1 MTRWSMVLCSAAS
14 LLISAVLAQESDDDA
29 EKELEELVV
38 EAQATVSV
46 DHFAELTATILDD
59 ESINDVQAIHP
70 NELMSQVP
78 GVWISRNSGQEHLTA
93 IRSGM
98 LTGAGA
104 CGTYLLLENSIP
116 IRPTSFCNVNGL
128 FELNTE
134 QAHAI
139 EVIRG
144 PASSRYGGNALHGV
158 INAITI
164 TPLDVNSASFQL
176 GSYGHNRMDLRL
188 GNDHGGLAVN
198 AITTDGWR
206 DDTGFDQQKLNGHL
220 NSNVGSW
227 QVTHTLS
234 MTSLNQETGGYVR
247 GLDAYKD
254 DSLRFSNP
262 NPEAYR
268 DARSM
273 RYASHW
279 RNGDLLVVPFV
290 RQSSMDFLMH
300 FLPGQPLEQNAQR
313 SGGLL
318 LNWERSFD
326 KWELSFGGRGEFVS
340 VELSEEQSSPTV
352 GSAFLV
358 ATRPAGTHY
367 DFTVNASHFGF
378 FHDGRYQ
385 VNDTLAWKYR
395 VRVETANYDYDN
407 LHLVGN
413 TKDDGTTCGFGGCL
427 YTRPADREDR
437 FTDYS
442 MQIGLERVLGAHAVF
457 HASLGSGFRPPQ
469 IAELYRL
476 QSGQK
481 FADVESERIEALEM
495 GLKYTTDRSM
505 VHVTAYHEYSENLI
519 IRDSEGLNQS
529 DGRVDSSGIELGLTH
544 AVSTNHKLRMAQSW
558 ANHHYDFTQNLALR
572 EVIVAG
578 NDVDTAPRHLGSVQ
592 WQWQPNDS
600 LRSTV
605 ELTRIG
611 SYFMD
616 AANTLKYPG
625 HVAVHW
631 HGLWRIRDDW
641 EIQAHVRNLLDKKY
655 ADRADWSFASPR
667 YFPAIPRNAQLGIKR
682 YF

>member
-1 MTRWSMVLCSAAS
+1 MTRWSIVLCSAAS
-14 LLISAVLAQESDDDA
+14 FMISPVMAQESDDESND
-29 EKELEELVV
+29 ELEEVV
-38 EAQATVSV
+38 VQAQATVSV
-46 DHFAELTATILDD
+46 DHFAELTATVLDD
-59 ESINDVQAIHP
+59 ESIGNIQAIHP

-139 EVIRG
+139 EIIRG

-164 TPLDVNSASFQL
+164 APQDVNSASWQL
-176 GSYGHNRMDLRL
+176 GSYGHNRIDVRL
-188 GNDHGGLAVN
+188 GNEYGGLLAHVMS
-198 AITTDGWR
+198 TDGWR
-206 DDTGFDQQKLNGHL
+206 DDTGFDQQKVNGHFHGD
-220 NSNVGSW
+220 VGPW

-234 MTSLNQETGGYVR
+234 MTSLNQETGGYIR
-247 GLDAYKD
+247 GLNAYKD
-254 DSLRFSNP
+254 TSLRASNP

-268 DARSM
+268 DARSI

-279 RNGDLLVVPFV
+279 RNGDLLVAPFV

-300 FLPGQPLEQNAQR
+300 FLPGQPLEKNAQQ
-313 SGGLL
+313 SGGVV
-318 LNWERSFD
+318 LNWERKFEQ
-326 KWELSFGGRGEFVS
+326 WTLSLGGRGEVVS
-340 VELSEEQSSPTV
+340 VELSEVQSSPTV

-358 ATRPAGTHY
+358 ATRPVGTHY
-367 DFTVNASHFGF
+367 DFAVNASHFGV

-385 VNDTLAWKYR
+385 MNDTLAWKYR

-413 TKDDGTTCGFGGCL
+413 TKDDGTACGFGGCL

-442 MQIGLERVLGAHAVF
+442 MQVGFERVLGARSIF
-457 HASLGSGFRPPQ
+457 HASLGTGFRPPQ

-476 QSGQK
+476 QSGQA

-495 GLKYTTDRSM
+495 GLRYTADRSM
-505 VHVTAYHEYSENLI
+505 IHATAYHEYSENLI
-519 IRDSEGLNQS
+519 IRDSEGFNQS
-529 DGRVDSSGIELGLTH
+529 GGRVDSSGVELGLTYALSPRH
-544 AVSTNHKLRMAQSW
+544 ELRAAQSW
-558 ANHHYDFTQNLALR
+558 AKHQYDFTQDLALR

-578 NDVDTAPRHLGSVQ
+578 SDVDTAPRHLGSVQ
-592 WQWQPNDS
+592 WQWGPS
-600 LRSTV
+600 EALKSTL
-605 ELTRIG
+605 EFTRIG

-616 AANTLKYPG
+616 AANTLQYPG

-631 HGLWRIRDDW
+631 HAKWLVADTW
-641 EIQAHVRNLLDKKY
+641 EIQAHVRNLLDEKY
-655 ADRADWSFASPR
+655 ADRADWSFGTPR
-667 YFPAIPRNAQLGIKR
+667 YFPAMPRNAQLGIKR

>member
-1 MTRWSMVLCSAAS
+1 MTRWSIVLCSAAS
-14 LLISAVLAQESDDDA
+14 LMVSPVLAQEADDDA
-29 EKELEELVV
+29 EEELEELVV
-38 EAQATVSV
+38 QAQATVSV

-59 ESINDVQAIHP
+59 ESINSVQAIHP

-176 GSYGHNRMDLRL
+176 GSYGHSRMDVRL

-254 DSLRFSNP
+254 DALRFSNP
-262 NPEAYR
+262 NPEAFR
-268 DARSM
+268 DARSI

-279 RNGDLLVVPFV
+279 RSGDLLLAPFV

-313 SGGLL
+313 SGGVL
-318 LNWERSFD
+318 LNWEHSFD

-352 GSAFLV
+352 GSAFLM
-358 ATRPAGTHY
+358 ATRPPGTHY

-395 VRVETANYDYDN
+395 VRVETGNYDYDN

-413 TKDDGTTCGFGGCL
+413 SKDDGTPCGFGGCL

-442 MQIGLERVLGAHAVF
+442 MQVGFERVFGAHAVF

-476 QSGQK
+476 QNGQE

-495 GLKYTTDRSM
+495 GLKYTTDRSL

-519 IRDSEGLNQS
+519 IRDSEGFNQS
-529 DGRVDSSGIELGLTH
+529 DGRVDSSGIEIGLTH
-544 AVSTNHKLRMAQSW
+544 ALAASHKLRMAQSW
-558 ANHHYDFTQNLALR
+558 ANHQYDFTQNLALR

-600 LRSTV
+600 LKSTV

-631 HGLWRIRDDW
+631 HGQWRLRDDW

-655 ADRADWSFASPR
+655 ADRADWSFGTPR

>member
-1 MTRWSMVLCSAAS
+1 MKRWRMVLCSAT
-14 LLISAVLAQESDDDA
+14 LLIVFPVYTQDDDPNA
-29 EKELEELVV
+29 DEEIEELVV
-38 EAQATVSV
+38 QAQATLSV
-46 DHFAELTATILDD
+46 DHFADLTATVLDS
-59 ESINDVQAIHP
+59 ESIDEVQAIHP
-70 NELMSQVP
+70 NELMSRVP

-164 TPLDVNSASFQL
+164 GPSDVNSASWQL
-176 GSYGHNRMDLRL
+176 GSYGYNRFDARL
-188 GNDHGGLAVN
+188 GSDQGRVAVH
-198 AITTDGWR
+198 AVRTDGWR
-206 DDTGFDQQKLNGHL
+206 DDTGFDQQKLNGHFV
-220 NSNVGSW
+220 SNVGPW

-254 DSLRFSNP
+254 DALRVTNP
-262 NPEAYR
+262 NPEAFR
-268 DARSM
+268 DARSF

-279 RNGDLLVVPFV
+279 RRGDLLVAPFL

-300 FLPGQPLEQNAQR
+300 FLPGQPLEQNAQQ
-313 SGGLL
+313 SGGVL
-318 LNWERSFD
+318 LNWERNFD
-326 KWELSFGGRGEFVS
+326 RWMLSFGGRGELVNM
-340 VELSEEQSSPTV
+340 ELSEVQSSSTV
-352 GSAFLV
+352 GSAFLM

-367 DFTVNASHFGF
+367 DFTADASHLGL

-385 VNDTLAWKYR
+385 VSDTLAWKYR

-407 LHLVGN
+407 RHLVGN
-413 TKDDGTTCGFGGCL
+413 TKDDGTLCGFGGCL

-437 FTDYS
+437 FSDYA
-442 MQIGLERVLGAHAVF
+442 MQIGFERVLGPQSVF
-457 HASLGSGFRPPQ
+457 HGSLGTGFRPPQ

-476 QSGQK
+476 QNGQA
-481 FADVESERIEALEM
+481 FADIDSERLDALEM
-495 GLKYTTDRSM
+495 GIRTRTKRGEI
-505 VHVTAYHEYSENLI
+505 HVVAYHEYSRNLI
-519 IRDSEGLNQS
+519 IRDSAGFNQS
-529 DGRVDSSGIELGLTH
+529 GGRVDSSGIEIGLTYAISASH
-544 AVSTNHKLRMAQSW
+544 QLRTAQSW
-558 ANHHYDFTQNLALR
+558 ASHVYDFTQDLSGR
-572 EVIVAG
+572 EVIKIG
-578 NDVDTAPRHLGSVQ
+578 NNVDTAPRHIGSVQ
-592 WQWQPNDS
+592 WRWQAREG
-600 LRSTV
+600 LQSTL

-616 AANTLKYPG
+616 AANTFRYPG
-625 HVAVHW
+625 HMTLHW
-631 HGLWRIRDDW
+631 HGKWRVADTW
-641 EIQAHVRNLLDKKY
+641 EVQAHIRNVLDEKY
-655 ADRADWSFASPR
+655 ADRADWSFGTPR
-667 YFPAIPRNAQLGIKR
+667 YFPAMPRNAQLGIRR

>member
-1 MTRWSMVLCSAAS
+1 MKRWRMVLCSATF
-14 LLISAVLAQESDDDA
+14 LIVFPVYTQNDDSNAD
-29 EKELEELVV
+29 EEIEELVV
-38 EAQATVSV
+38 QAQATLSV
-46 DHFAELTATILDD
+46 DHFAELTATVIDN
-59 ESINDVQAIHP
+59 ESIDAIQAVHP

-134 QAHAI
+134 QAYAI

-164 TPLDVNSASFQL
+164 GSWDVNSASLLF
-176 GSYGHNRMDLRL
+176 GSYGYNRFDARL
-188 GNDHGGLAVN
+188 GSDQGGVAVH
-198 AITTDGWR
+198 ASSTDGWR
-206 DDTGFDQQKLNGHL
+206 DDTGFDQYKLNGL
-220 NSNVGSW
+220 YARNVGPW

-234 MTSLNQETGGYVR
+234 MTTLNQETGGYVR

-254 DSLRFSNP
+254 DALRVTNP
-262 NPEAYR
+262 NPEAFR
-268 DARSM
+268 DARSF

-279 RNGDLLVVPFV
+279 RNGDLLVAPFL

-313 SGGLL
+313 SGGVLV
-318 LNWERSFD
+318 NWERNFD
-326 KWELSFGGRGEFVS
+326 RWTLSFGGRGDLVS
-340 VELSEEQSSPTV
+340 MELSEIQDSATI
-352 GSAFLV
+352 GSAFLM
-358 ATRPAGTHY
+358 ATRPLGTHY
-367 DFTVNASHFGF
+367 DFTTNASHFGL

-385 VNDTLAWKYR
+385 VSDTLAWSYR
-395 VRVETANYDYDN
+395 IRVETASYDYDN
-407 LHLVGN
+407 RHLVGN
-413 TKDDGTTCGFGGCL
+413 TRDDGTVCGFGGCL

-437 FTDYS
+437 FSDYA
-442 MQIGLERVLGAHAVF
+442 MQVGIERQLGRRSNF
-457 HASLGSGFRPPQ
+457 HASLGTGFRPPQ

-476 QSGQK
+476 QNGQE
-481 FADVESERIEALEM
+481 FADIESERLDAFEM
-495 GLKYTTDRSM
+495 GFKTKTERGEVHM
-505 VHVTAYHEYSENLI
+505 VAYHEYSQNLI
-519 IRDSEGLNQS
+519 IRDSAGFNHS
-529 DGRVDSSGIELGLTH
+529 DGRVDSSGIEIGLTY
-544 AVSTNHKLRMAQSW
+544 AISANHKVQAAQTW
-558 ANHHYDFTQNLALR
+558 ASHFYDYTQDLAGR
-572 EVIVAG
+572 EVITKG

-592 WQWQPNDS
+592 WQWQAREG
-600 LRSTV
+600 LQSTL

-616 AANTLKYPG
+616 AANTFQYPG
-625 HVAVHW
+625 HIALHW
-631 HGLWRIRDDW
+631 HGKWRLADAW
-641 EIQAHVRNLLDKKY
+641 EIQAHVRNLFDKNY
-655 ADRADWSFASPR
+655 ADRADWSFGTPR
-667 YFPAIPRNAQLGIKR
+667 YFPAMPRNAQLGIRR

>member
-1 MTRWSMVLCSAAS
+1 MTRSHTVRCLAALLVLFPVSAQDS
-14 LLISAVLAQESDDDA
+14 EDDTA
-29 EKELEELVV
+29 NELEEIVV
-38 EAQATVSV
+38 QAQATVSV
-46 DHFAELTATILDD
+46 DHFAELTALVIDD
-59 ESINDVQAIHP
+59 EAINEIQAIHP

-116 IRPTSFCNVNGL
+116 IRPISFCNVNGL

-134 QAHAI
+134 QAHSI

-164 TPLDVNSASFQL
+164 AGIDENSASWQL
-176 GSYGHNRMDLRL
+176 GSYGHNRIGVRF
-188 GNDHGGLAVN
+188 GSEQGGLSLYSM
-198 AITTDGWR
+198 TTDGWR
-206 DDTGFDQQKLNGHL
+206 DDTGFEQLKLSGNYH
-220 NSNVGSW
+220 SNVGPW
-227 QVTHTLS
+227 QVTHTTS
-234 MTSLNQETGGYVR
+234 VTSLNQETGGYIR

-254 DSLRFSNP
+254 DSLRHSNP

-268 DARSM
+268 DASSF

-290 RQSSMDFLMH
+290 RQSSMEFLMH
-300 FLPGQPLEQNAQR
+300 FLPGQPLEKNAQQ
-313 SGGLL
+313 SGGVV
-318 LNWERSFD
+318 LNWERNFD
-326 KWELSFGGRGEFVS
+326 KWALSFGGRGEFAD
-340 VELSEEQSSPTV
+340 VELSEIQSSPTV
-352 GSAFLV
+352 GSAFLM
-358 ATRPAGTHY
+358 ATRPVGTHY
-367 DFTVNASHFGF
+367 DFAVNATHFGL

-385 VNDTLAWKYR
+385 ANDSMSWKYR
-395 VRVETANYDYDN
+395 FRVETANYNYDN

-413 TKDDGTTCGFGGCL
+413 TKDDGTACGFGGCL
-427 YTRPADREDR
+427 YSRPGDRNDG

-442 MQIGLERVLGAHAVF
+442 MQFGFERTFGAQTVF
-457 HASLGSGFRPPQ
+457 HASLGTGFRPPQ

-476 QSGQK
+476 QSGQA
-481 FADVESERIEALEM
+481 FAEVDSEQIEALEM
-495 GLKYTTDRSM
+495 GLRYTTDRSM
-505 VHVTAYHEYSENLI
+505 VHLTAYHEYSENLI
-519 IRDSEGLNQS
+519 IRDSEGFNQS

-544 AVSTNHKLRMAQSW
+544 ALSTSHNIRVAQSW
-558 ANHHYDFTQNLALR
+558 AYHHYDFSQDLAQR

-578 NDVDTAPRHLGSVQ
+578 NDVDTAPRHLGSIQ
-592 WQWQPNDS
+592 WRWQPWEAAN
-600 LRSTV
+600 STIEV
-605 ELTRIG
+605 IRIG

-616 AANTLKYPG
+616 AANTHKYPG

-631 HGLWRIRDDW
+631 HGKWRIGDAW
-641 EIQAHVRNLLDKKY
+641 ELQAHVRNLLDAKY
-655 ADRADWSFASPR
+655 ADRADWSFGTPR
-667 YFPAIPRNAQLGIKR
+667 YFPAMPRNAQLGIKR